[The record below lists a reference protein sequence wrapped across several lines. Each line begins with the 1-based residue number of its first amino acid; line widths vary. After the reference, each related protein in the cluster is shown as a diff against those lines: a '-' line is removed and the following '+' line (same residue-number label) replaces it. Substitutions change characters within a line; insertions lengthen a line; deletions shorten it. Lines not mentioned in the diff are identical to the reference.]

1 MGEQTLPSRSVTS
14 ASAEGDQP
22 AGAAIEPR
30 ELPAGVARQEH
41 YRREYRRRRPRWRD
55 STAIYRDLVARHVG
69 PESKVLDVG
78 CGHADFLASA
88 FALSPHIYGLD
99 PDAGAL
105 ARNPVIKQPVVGTVE
120 HIPLPDQFFDLVCM
134 AWVAEHLEHPFEA
147 AQEIRRVL
155 RPGGRLLFLTPNAWN
170 YNTWL
175 VRAVPNR
182 YHEFF
187 TRRLYGRQ
195 ERDTYPVRY
204 RLNTES
210 KVDRVMT
217 AANLKKVRFI
227 RNGDPSYISFNPTLF
242 TMACGIETVLELPWL
257 RRARVH
263 IIALYQR

>member
-1 MGEQTLPSRSVTS
+1 LQSCSLGSGSADGEQHVPVPSQRS
-14 ASAEGDQP
+14 
-22 AGAAIEPR
+22 

-41 YRREYRRRRPRWRD
+41 YRREYQRRRPRWRD
-55 STAIYRDLVARHVG
+55 STSIYRALVANHVG
-69 PESKVLDVG
+69 PESRVLDIG
-78 CGHADFLASA
+78 CGHADFLASE
-88 FALSPHIYGLD
+88 FSVSPHIYGLD
-99 PDAGAL
+99 PDAQAL
-105 ARNPVIKQPVVGTVE
+105 ERNPVIHHPVVGRVE
-120 HIPLPDQFFDLVCM
+120 QIPLPDQLFDLVCM
-134 AWVAEHLEHPFEA
+134 AWVAEHLERPYLA
-147 AQEIRRVL
+147 AQEIHRVL

-210 KVDRVMT
+210 KIGRVMS
-217 AANLKKVRFI
+217 AARLKKVRLL

-242 TMACGIETVLELPWL
+242 NISSGLETLLELPWL
-257 RRARVH
+257 RRSQVH

>member
-1 MGEQTLPSRSVTS
+1 MRVAAPVGPS
-14 ASAEGDQP
+14 
-22 AGAAIEPR
+22 
-30 ELPAGVARQEH
+30 ELPPGMARQEH
-41 YRREYRRRRPRWRD
+41 YRREYQRRRPRWRD
-55 STAIYRDLVARHVG
+55 STSIYRELVARHVG
-69 PESKVLDVG
+69 PESRVLDVG

-88 FALSPHIYGLD
+88 VSPSPHIYGLD
-99 PDAGAL
+99 PDAEAL
-105 ARNPVIKQPVVGTVE
+105 ARNPVIRQAVVGTVE

-134 AWVAEHLEHPFEA
+134 AWVAEHLEHPYQA

-204 RLNTES
+204 RLNTET
-210 KVDRVMT
+210 KIERVMS
-217 AANLKKVRFI
+217 AVNLKKVRFL

-242 TMACGIETVLELPWL
+242 TVACGIETLLELPGL

-263 IIALYQR
+263 IVALYQR

>member
-1 MGEQTLPSRSVTS
+1 LHSPSSTS
-14 ASAEGDQP
+14 SAEDAQVH
-22 AGAAIEPR
+22 AGAPVGSG
-30 ELPAGVARQEH
+30 ELPVGVARQEH
-41 YRREYRRRRPRWRD
+41 YRREYQLRRPRWQD
-55 STAIYRDLVARHVG
+55 STSIYRELVKRHVR

-88 FALSPHIYGLD
+88 LSPSPHIYGLD
-99 PDAGAL
+99 PDAQAL
-105 ARNPVIKQPVVGTVE
+105 ARNPVIRQPVVGTVE

-134 AWVAEHLEHPFEA
+134 AWVAEHLEHPYQA

-204 RLNTES
+204 RLNTKTRIE
-210 KVDRVMT
+210 RVMS
-217 AANLKKVRFI
+217 AVNLKKVRFL

-242 TMACGIETVLELPWL
+242 TMACGIETLLELPGL

>member
-1 MGEQTLPSRSVTS
+1 VQSWTLGGSSADDEQHAPVPSRRS
-14 ASAEGDQP
+14 
-22 AGAAIEPR
+22 

-55 STAIYRDLVARHVG
+55 STTIYRELVATHIG
-69 PESKVLDVG
+69 PESKILDIG
-78 CGHADFLASA
+78 CGHADFLASEYSV
-88 FALSPHIYGLD
+88 SPHIYGLD
-99 PDAGAL
+99 PDAQAL
-105 ARNPVIKQPVVGTVE
+105 ALNQVIQHPVVGTVE
-120 HIPLPDQFFDLVCM
+120 QIPLPDQFFDLVCM
-134 AWVAEHLEHPFEA
+134 AWVAEHLEHPLEA
-147 AQEIRRVL
+147 AQEIHRVL

-210 KVDRVMT
+210 KIERVMS
-217 AANLKKVRFI
+217 AANLKKVRLL
-227 RNGDPSYISFNPTLF
+227 RNGDPSYISFNPMLF
-242 TMACGIETVLELPWL
+242 TIASGLETLLELPWL
-257 RRARVH
+257 RRAQVH
-263 IIALYQR
+263 IIAVYQR